1 MRPQIVKRGLAG
13 IRRKDR
19 WARLERASVGFCI
32 SVMHRCLH
40 PGSNMSHLAMSA
52 CLPSSIIDLWL
63 ITCLL
68 MTLENRFM
76 MDIESAST
84 CQLGGLHGRGRLA
97 VIGPI
102 GHGRHGAGASH
113 HVCRE
118 VNEACSIGRLQH
130 NVARPRRESPLP
142 VIRRYHPVLARIP
155 SLQCKPN
162 QLPTPFGD
170 AVSQADK

>member
-1 MRPQIVKRGLAG
+1 VRPQIVKRGLAG

-113 HVCRE
+113 WATAAQCC
-118 VNEACSIGRLQH
+118 AAPQ
-130 NVARPRRESPLP
+130 
-142 VIRRYHPVLARIP
+142 RIP
-155 SLQCKPN
+155 AARYPPLSSSTRQ
-162 QLPTPFGD
+162 D
-170 AVSQADK
+170 SQSAM